1 MQINIAVAVKSV
13 TAAVETSV
21 PLLHWGTGM
30 ICGRTEMF
38 LNLSD
43 TLVVRI
49 IACEANDWSGD
60 CWSIEFDILL
70 GIPRNYPITI
80 NLDFHFHQGFFFNL
94 LAWPVNTRLSMSQN
108 TAQFQPLVNIL
119 LPVDSSASDKN

>member
-21 PLLHWGTGM
+21 PLLYWGTGM

-49 IACEANDWSGD
+49 IACEAKDWSGD

-80 NLDFHFHQGFFFNL
+80 NLDFHFHQGFFL
-94 LAWPVNTRLSMSQN
+94 IS
-108 TAQFQPLVNIL
+108 
-119 LPVDSSASDKN
+119 